1 MLKLDKSKNTGII
14 FIYDLVG
21 YEFKINKDTVDQEY
35 SENITLKKAFKHV
48 EFAHTH

>member
-21 YEFKINKDTVDQEY
+21 YEFKIKKIYVYIFYEPWLI
-35 SENITLKKAFKHV
+35 EILKKDFCIKI
-48 EFAHTH
+48 

>member
-21 YEFKINKDTVDQEY
+21 YEFKINKILT
-35 SENITLKKAFKHV
+35 ENGEEDFKV
-48 EFAHTH
+48 EE

>member
-21 YEFKINKDTVDQEY
+21 YEFKINKREQKCKRGDEK
-35 SENITLKKAFKHV
+35 ICIRCAFEKN
-48 EFAHTH
+48 